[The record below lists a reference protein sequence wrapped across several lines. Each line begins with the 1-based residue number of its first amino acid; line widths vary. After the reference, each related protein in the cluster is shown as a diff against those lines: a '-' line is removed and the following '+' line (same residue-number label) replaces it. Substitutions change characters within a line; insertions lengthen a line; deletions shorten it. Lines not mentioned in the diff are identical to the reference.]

1 MSNQFW
7 VTVMGKIDL
16 MKKFMN
22 VFVGNGFR
30 FIIKDD
36 ENCFLV
42 HTIEII
48 QKIDD
53 SCPVKEIPVGDY
65 FFRLL
70 ATDENNGEA
79 SILCNWSEQL
89 LQNLLDQ
96 HLHAKEAGCNKIV
109 MFRASPNDPNNWLLA
124 WGDGT
129 IDNPSETRRLQPLGY
144 IF

>member
-1 MSNQFW
+1 
-7 VTVMGKIDL
+7 MGKIDL
-16 MKKFMN
+16 MRKFMN
-22 VFVGNGFR
+22 AFVGNGFHLV
-30 FIIKDD
+30 IKDYGS
-36 ENCFLV
+36 CFLV

-65 FFRLL
+65 FLRLL
-70 ATDENNGEA
+70 VTDEYNREA

-109 MFRASPNDPNNWLLA
+109 MFRTSSNNPNSWLLT
-124 WGDGT
+124 WGDET
-129 IDNPSETRRLQPLGY
+129 MDNQPETSQKPQPVGY
-144 IF
+144 IL